1 MYWKRCLFVLTS
13 LIGIIATTSC
23 IRNSDDVEIT
33 IDKLSVCGFYHT
45 RVEIDNSG
53 TITASADGEGAECLQ
68 PVVPEGSAENWKK
81 ALDAIKEASTREMMK
96 DSSSIEINGVKIAKT
111 STGFVVSVE

>member
-1 MYWKRCLFVLTS
+1 MLRHFLLFLVGLS
-13 LIGIIATTSC
+13 IILVISSC
-23 IRNSDDVEIT
+23 IRYSDDVEIT
-33 IDKLSVCGFYHT
+33 VDKLSVCGFYHT

-81 ALDAIKEASTREMMK
+81 ALDAIKEASTKEMMK